1 MNSTSI
7 LDLVDWLDLNKGWEV
22 FLFLF
27 FFFNHLAPL
36 YSSCALYCSAFFIG
50 AVNIILFVYQ
60 KIKKE

>member
-27 FFFNHLAPL
+27 FFLIIWLPCIRLVLFTA
-36 YSSCALYCSAFFIG
+36 ALFLLVLLI
-50 AVNIILFVYQ
+50 
-60 KIKKE
+60 